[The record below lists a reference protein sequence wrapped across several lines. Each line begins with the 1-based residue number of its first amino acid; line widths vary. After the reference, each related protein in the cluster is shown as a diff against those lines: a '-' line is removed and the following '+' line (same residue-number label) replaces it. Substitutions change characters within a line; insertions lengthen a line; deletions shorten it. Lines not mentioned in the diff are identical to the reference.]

1 METQYY
7 TVIKMKVLDAVIESG
22 RFLMGDDMEFAADL
36 YGKLSGNLDPE
47 SQFMLHMELRAE
59 SENMRETLQSK
70 GCSLEELTEN
80 CRLITR
86 EMFKLLNLEK

>member
-7 TVIKMKVLDAVIESG
+7 TVVKMKVLDAVIESG
-22 RFLMGDDMEFAADL
+22 RFLMGDDLEFATDL
-36 YGKLSGNLDPE
+36 YGRLSGDLIPG
-47 SQFMLHMELRAE
+47 SQFMLRMELTAA
-59 SENMRETLQSK
+59 SENMQETLESK

-86 EMFKLLNLEK
+86 EMFKFLNLEK